1 MPARAAELTEPCTAC
16 GGARTGWA
24 AQSVEDGRL
33 HWTLEWLCACGQVCD
48 RGRGPAPA
56 GVREA
61 VIARHGTHRLV
72 LADPQARSGAVP
84 KAFRDVF
91 GLSLA
96 EAARAAAALRGPGW
110 EGTHPETAL
119 IAALLAAAGLHAVVH

>member
-1 MPARAAELTEPCTAC
+1 MHDRAAEQTEPCTAC

-33 HWTLEWLCACGQVCD
+33 HRTLEWLCACGQVCD
-48 RGRGPAPA
+48 RGRGPAPG

-61 VIARHGTHRLV
+61 VIARHGTHLLV
-72 LADPQARSGAVP
+72 LADPQTRSGAVP

-91 GLSLA
+91 GLSLV

-110 EGTHPETAL
+110 EGTHPEVR
-119 IAALLAAAGLHAVVH
+119 LLAELLASAGLPTAVH

>member
-1 MPARAAELTEPCTAC
+1 MHDRAAEPTEPCTAC

-24 AQSVEDGRL
+24 GQSVEDGRL

-56 GVREA
+56 RVREA
-61 VIARHGTHRLV
+61 IVARHGTHRLV
-72 LADPQARSGAVP
+72 LTDPQTRSGAVP

-91 GLSLA
+91 GLPLA
-96 EAARAAAALRGPGW
+96 EAVRAAAALRGPGW
-110 EGTHPETAL
+110 EGTHPEVAL
-119 IAALLAAAGLHAVVH
+119 IAALLAAAGLSTAVR